1 MKCGRSGGIHERSI
15 FMKRSGSCI
24 LLVLWSAFLVLFC
37 SCAHPEE
44 MLRYRPDSTE
54 SVKIGLLLPLSGSE
68 ASQGRKMLNGARFAA
83 EEVNSKRG
91 HFGRQVELIVED
103 TSSDGPGAAAAFE
116 RAVRGGAVGVVGAY
130 STAEA
135 RSITDLARRFRVP
148 LVIAMATGNDEVIGG
163 NPFVFRS
170 VFTDKQQ
177 ARMIAGYMKYYRRVK
192 RIVVTVS
199 ADPEDLYS
207 RNVAR
212 DVTGAFR
219 ELGGEIISVSEIN
232 KKSPDGVL
240 KDTAALAPDAVV
252 LPFRAAEAARYYKI
266 LRKNGYV
273 GLICGPDSWD
283 DPVFLRGLQELDKPG
298 VNFYTAFFSTE
309 TRHWEFR
316 RFRENFRKNLF
327 YYPDSCEIQTF
338 DAVNMLLIGLGNNAR
353 SLKQF
358 QKNWQGMRKHVG
370 AAAVYTMK
378 PKKEIDRTIHINRVG
393 IDTEAGRKFVSRNLI
408 SLQYSRLEEYNAL
421 SKNDED

>member
-1 MKCGRSGGIHERSI
+1 MLLRSD
-15 FMKRSGSCI
+15 FMKRLKI
-24 LLVLWSAFLVLFC
+24 VVLLLFGSAFLAVFC
-37 SCAHPEE
+37 GCALPEE
-44 MLRYRPDSTE
+44 MLRYQPGSTE
-54 SVKIGLLLPLSGSE
+54 SVKIGLVLPLSGAD
-68 ASQGRKMLNGARFAA
+68 ASQGRKMFNGARFAA
-83 EEVNSKRG
+83 EEINSKRG

-103 TSSDGPGAAAAFE
+103 SRSSGPGAAAAFE
-116 RAVRGGAVGVVGAY
+116 KVVKSGAVGVVGAY
-130 STAEA
+130 STTEA
-135 RSITDLARRFRVP
+135 RHMTGLARRFRVP

-163 NPFVFRS
+163 NRFVFRS

-177 ARMIAGYMKYYRRVK
+177 ARMIAGYMKYFRRVK

-199 ADPEDLYS
+199 ADPGDLYS

-212 DVTGAFR
+212 DVTRAFR
-219 ELGGEIISVSEIN
+219 DLGGQVVAVSEIN
-232 KKSPDGVL
+232 KKFPDKLLQEAV
-240 KDTAALAPDAVV
+240 ALAPDAIV

-283 DPVFLRGLQELDKPG
+283 DPEFTKALQGLKKTG

-309 TRHWEFR
+309 TRHWEFSQ
-316 RFRENFRKNLF
+316 FWENFRKKSF

-353 SLKQF
+353 NLRLF

-378 PKKEIDRTIHINRVG
+378 PKNEIDRTIHINRIGVDRESG
-393 IDTEAGRKFVSRNLI
+393 DKFVSRNLV
-408 SLQYSRLEEYNAL
+408 SLQYSRLEDYNAV
-421 SKNDED
+421 SKDKDEEE